1 MSVHNPSSDN
11 IHPQPIR
18 RRKSSRAAYGEK
30 FNEYIMRRKEQ
41 FEEEH
46 KSISIWSSPLIVI
59 SYFIM
64 YAYYEIRNV
73 VFYFYRHGWHTFAL
87 INSIIITWIVCQ
99 IDGPHQEYVTLIMRQ
114 FKWYGYWI
122 ILGIASSIGLGSGLH
137 TFLLFLGPYIAEV
150 TIAAYDCNGTSALTR
165 NMLTNRLECLT
176 PSISQDNI
184 VSLWS
189 IYSNIIGE
197 TFFWGIGTAL
207 GELPPYFMA
216 RAVALSG
223 GKVEELQKFEAGLKN
238 HDHGSLKDFITY
250 FLYTGIKRLGFF
262 GILLFASIPNPLFDL
277 AGITCGNFLV
287 PFSTFFG
294 ATFVGKACIKA
305 SIQAFIVILAFSRN
319 TLSTLLSALET
330 SAPYIHNIISQ
341 TINDQ
346 IHKFGKHH
354 DQEGSDQV
362 NFFGIAW
369 NTFISLMIGYFI
381 ITTIESVGLS
391 FMKQQHEDEIN
402 NLKIKNKE
410 RLNQNNKSTTQ
421 QS

>member
-1 MSVHNPSSDN
+1 M
-11 IHPQPIR
+11 
-18 RRKSSRAAYGEK
+18 
-30 FNEYIMRRKEQ
+30 
-41 FEEEH
+41 
-46 KSISIWSSPLIVI
+46 
-59 SYFIM
+59 
-64 YAYYEIRNV
+64 
-73 VFYFYRHGWHTFAL
+73 
-87 INSIIITWIVCQ
+87 TWIVCQ
-99 IDGPHQEYVTLIMRQ
+99 IDGPHQEYVALIIRM
-114 FKWYGYWI
+114 FKWYGYWVL
-122 ILGIASSIGLGSGLH
+122 LGIASSIGLGSGLH

-150 TIAAYDCNGTSALTR
+150 TIATYDCNGSSYLIR
-165 NMLTNRLECLT
+165 NMITNRLECLT
-176 PSISQDNI
+176 PSISQDTI

-189 IYSNIIGE
+189 IYKNILGE
-197 TFFWGIGTAL
+197 TFFWGMGTAL

-223 GKVEELQKFEAGLKN
+223 GKHEELQKFESDLQNSKQ
-238 HDHGSLKDFITY
+238 HGSLKDIITY
-250 FLYTGIKRLGFF
+250 FLYTGIQRLGFF

-330 SAPYIHNIISQ
+330 SVPYLHNIISQ
-341 TINDQ
+341 IINDQ

-354 DQEGSDQV
+354 DHEGSDKV

-369 NTFISLMIGYFI
+369 NTFLSLMIGYFI
-381 ITTIESVGLS
+381 ITTIETVGLS

-402 NLKIKNKE
+402 HLKNKIKKE
-410 RLNQNNKSTTQ
+410 AKKEDRPITK
-421 QS
+421 